1 MKSFSQ
7 LKKNIKNQNTFGY
20 SGSLTEEN
28 SSKHSPRSKELFVIT
43 NPKYLNAN
51 VLDRNTSTNSNIYTT
66 DPSSVFQSIT
76 NRSPNTSNVYITE
89 LNYKTNSN
97 KKRKNTF
104 LSMKTSQFDQY
115 KTFKKRH
122 FKFLPPINN
131 NNNPKN
137 EELGYLDTYNCRYLK
152 SLLQTTKTEPTLP
165 EFESI
170 SSNNKSNLLNTQ
182 KVSIKKPSQ
191 RRARITVRDSNL
203 DYITKTNEINLLRYK
218 TDIQK
223 KAIKKYEENLQ
234 NQKDILDNSI
244 KFCQNFIINYNEKF
258 LVNFNKQLRLLNK
271 RVFNLKFEDDNLI
284 NKIIKLKNEIQD
296 ISFGI
301 IKTNEAKNIYD
312 RWADLLSLLIGE
324 KTTKKNS
331 RNSRIKEFAI
341 SNVEDL
347 DKIFETKKLININL
361 LNVLDEVN
369 QQKNILNKEYNDLLS
384 EISEDDFRLI
394 KECQIKEQQLKELKQ
409 RNDELISIRKQIKI
423 NKRNSV
429 DLSNKTIVV
438 NSSNIYDKISEIYS
452 FVLDFD
458 DIVIIKP
465 DFKRNIAEIKNCL
478 EKNKKALLQ
487 LKILETVF
495 LNYSDLL
502 NIVNLDEK
510 DKAIIKDIKMRMELR
525 RRKFAAI
532 KKKKED
538 EENLIKM
545 KENMIMRVH
554 RVNYKPNHKV
564 DNVPDFYRK
573 RFNKSENRKNIKKEG
588 KITFFDFFYDVIEE
602 TNDKNNKNKKK

>member
-1 MKSFSQ
+1 MAQIIVYVVILIIHKN
-7 LKKNIKNQNTFGY
+7 LK
-20 SGSLTEEN
+20 
-28 SSKHSPRSKELFVIT
+28 
-43 NPKYLNAN
+43 
-51 VLDRNTSTNSNIYTT
+51 
-66 DPSSVFQSIT
+66 
-76 NRSPNTSNVYITE
+76 
-89 LNYKTNSN
+89 
-97 KKRKNTF
+97 
-104 LSMKTSQFDQY
+104 
-115 KTFKKRH
+115 
-122 FKFLPPINN
+122 
-131 NNNPKN
+131 NPKN
-137 EELGYLDTYNCRYLK
+137 
-152 SLLQTTKTEPTLP
+152 P
-165 EFESI
+165 
-170 SSNNKSNLLNTQ
+170 
-182 KVSIKKPSQ
+182 KK
-191 RRARITVRDSNL
+191 
-203 DYITKTNEINLLRYK
+203 
-218 TDIQK
+218 
-223 KAIKKYEENLQ
+223 
-234 NQKDILDNSI
+234 
-244 KFCQNFIINYNEKF
+244 
-258 LVNFNKQLRLLNK
+258 
-271 RVFNLKFEDDNLI
+271 
-284 NKIIKLKNEIQD
+284 
-296 ISFGI
+296 
-301 IKTNEAKNIYD
+301 
-312 RWADLLSLLIGE
+312 
-324 KTTKKNS
+324 
-331 RNSRIKEFAI
+331 KEFAI

-409 RNDELISIRKQIKI
+409 RNDELISIRKQIKV

-452 FVLDFD
+452 FVLDYD

-502 NIVNLDEK
+502 NTVNLDEK

-602 TNDKNNKNKKK
+602 TNDKNNKNNKK